1 MSKYALLHN
10 FLFAAVLKGQAQKT
24 LFHKMLIQ
32 LFGAPEFQEMVFY
45 LTFLPVLLRTHVVS
59 AATGID
65 EGLQHND
72 GNILTRVDLEL
83 HFSGEQRGRI

>member
-1 MSKYALLHN
+1 
-10 FLFAAVLKGQAQKT
+10 
-24 LFHKMLIQ
+24 MLIQ

-45 LTFLPVLLRTHVVS
+45 LTFLSVLLRTHVVS

-65 EGLQHND
+65 QGLQHND

-83 HFSGEQRGRI
+83 LFPGEQRGRIQISTAEAILTKVMAECLLGKYFTK